1 MREKAG
7 FGGHR
12 LRLFSVSETGEAGGL
27 EAEQHRIANLLE
39 SLRIRAEVVVLPA
52 GEAGHSQLQGRELQ
66 EEGKG
71 QEREMEIER
80 WNGLMRSRSG
90 DSAVVFLYLSPPPA
104 PAPAPVKHGYLSRLA
119 GLTAGLPPCLLV
131 RGVQPVVT
139 AAL

>member
-1 MREKAG
+1 M
-7 FGGHR
+7 
-12 LRLFSVSETGEAGGL
+12 SETVQAGGL

-39 SLRIRAEVVVLPA
+39 SLRIRAEVVVLQA
-52 GEAGHSQLQGRELQ
+52 GQAGHSQLQDRELQ

-71 QEREMEIER
+71 QDQEKEVER

-104 PAPAPVKHGYLSRLA
+104 PAPAPAKHGYLAQLA